1 MPREDD
7 LAGIAGISGTVTIQ
21 NLEVFPVN
29 VAVKDAGGA
38 TLTSIRL
45 NPRASQSWRA
55 DQLGIA
61 APGAGVVAT
70 ATWAAAD
77 PQDLYEV
84 GICAHGTTT
93 TTRSGNGSTVDT
105 GIAVS
110 FAPQRVTVVQ
120 DGFTYPASAYTWSY
134 SGGFLTIDWSPAGAE
149 PGEGQEYTIHYYGNC
164 AEPRIAGVE
173 KHMVGTTE
181 VRTTAQTAMVD
192 GYSAVPVQ
200 DVALAD
206 NGGALLEGQSRW
218 VLPIVQTNNGWNTAI
233 VVTNV
238 SGKTTSVSATFYA
251 AGGQGYAGPSVALLS
266 GESLGPGASVR
277 VDLREDA
284 GFPEGEVGSV
294 WIDASNA
301 VVAVAFR
308 HKPATEMLLT
318 TVAQPRHDN
327 GADLRFGPLVFRD
340 YNGWNTGINIANLS
354 SQPNRVTVTYY
365 SYAGNVVAAE
375 TRTIPSRA
383 MEYVYTPAT
392 GSFGLGANQITAARI
407 AGDHPLAAAIDEVKY
422 LSGQDQ
428 WHAMSYAAGRA
439 QAGGRVVASD
449 GTPVN
454 GRMLYESLL
463 GLPLVQKGNPA
474 TGYGD
479 TSGINLYNPGEDS
492 VEVWVQFVDS
502 AGVPVAP
509 TREVTDAEKP
519 LSFPMP
525 AGSGATIY
533 TLSLSEMVAGFQG
546 SAVVGV
552 VGDGALLGVSNNVNY
567 EVAGD
572 GSAVYNLTVTP
583 QATPRFAVDFDVDW
597 GESPNPVNDENGDP
611 VSHTVTVTVRDLFGD
626 PAPNVRA
633 LLRVTSGPNAGLEVS
648 GTTGANG
655 QAALSYT
662 NDDGELGTDQ
672 LEVWVDLDRDG
683 VVDADETETGTKEW
697 VTGLY
702 RVVSVTP
709 EEATNLLGEAHT
721 VTVTVHD
728 GSPAEN
734 PIAGATVVCE
744 VAGANEGAE
753 VTYSDADRLTDAAG
767 QIECTYTGENAGEDT
782 ITATADGR
790 GTGTATKTW
799 VAPEVSA
806 SGPTSVDPGTP
817 FEIEATAANR
827 TGFDIS
833 NALFRIIVQP
843 PEACEESDTWTDV
856 FDIAEVNGKDP
867 QGINNTFACHD
878 GRWEGYWGPSS
889 GFLMPKGY
897 TATTTFTVQSR
908 ASTPAGTYTVTVR
921 LVDLSETSDPV
932 LAETSFGFDV
942 QVTEPSGD

>member
-1 MPREDD
+1 MRRTLLHVVMGLGLLVGLIAGVVATTSAAPDDPGQPTLFFPWVPREDD

-308 HKPATEMLLT
+308 HKPATAMMLT
-318 TVAQPRHDN
+318 TVAQPRTDD
-327 GADLRFGPLVFRD
+327 AAASPTLKFGPLVFRA

-354 SQPNRVTVTYY
+354 STTNRVTVTYY
-365 SYAGNVVAAE
+365 TYAGTVVATEAV
-375 TRTIPSRA
+375 TIPPQG
-383 MEYVYTPAT
+383 MEYVYTPAS
-392 GSFGLGANQITAARI
+392 GNVGLAAHQITAVRI
-407 AGDHPLAAAIDEVKY
+407 AGQYPLAAAIDAVKY
-422 LSGQDQ
+422 LGGPGQG
-428 WHAMSYAAGRA
+428 HAMSYAAGRA
-439 QAGGRVVASD
+439 LAGGQVVSADSAHVVR
-449 GTPVN
+449 TLPVS
-454 GRMLYESLL
+454 GRMLYQALL
-463 GLPLVQKGNPA
+463 GLPLVQTGNPT
-474 TGYGD
+474 TGLGD
-479 TSGINLYNPGEDS
+479 TSGINLYNPDLGNP
-492 VEVWVQFVDS
+492 VTVWVQFLDS

-509 TREVTDAEKP
+509 TADATDAEQP
-519 LSFPMP
+519 LSFPLP
-525 AGSGATIY
+525 AGAGATVY
-533 TLSLSEMVAGFQG
+533 TLDYHELPAGFVG

-552 VGDGALLGVSNNVNY
+552 EGNGALVGVSNNVNY
-567 EVAGD
+567 AVGGD
-572 GSAVYNLTVTP
+572 GSGAFNLAVVP
-583 QATPRFAVDFDVDW
+583 QATPRFVGIPITIAGDELFEPVTDAQ
-597 GESPNPVNDENGDP
+597 GNPNEF
-611 VSHTVTVTVRDLFGD
+611 TARVTVHDLFGD
-626 PAPNVRA
+626 PLPGIPAYLTV
-633 LLRVTSGPNAGLEVS
+633 LSGPNQGETDVA
-648 GTTGANG
+648 TTGADG
-655 QAALSYT
+655 TAELSYDS
-662 NDDGELGTDQ
+662 NGVIGEDEVLIWVDVDGDGVKGSFEIVGFFKHWEVGLGRALDARVDDDTPLVGTQLTVRARVTDGSGAANAVQGVAIRCTVEGVNGTATVTDGAQTGTDG
-672 LEVWVDLDRDG
+672 R
-683 VVDADETETGTKEW
+683 
-697 VTGLY
+697 
-702 RVVSVTP
+702 
-709 EEATNLLGEAHT
+709 ATCSYT
-721 VTVTVHD
+721 
-728 GSPAEN
+728 
-734 PIAGATVVCE
+734 
-744 VAGANEGAE
+744 GANVG
-753 VTYSDADRLTDAAG
+753 G
-767 QIECTYTGENAGEDT
+767 DT
-782 ITATADGR
+782 ITVWADLDGE
-790 GTGTATKTW
+790 GDQDAGEPSTT
-799 VAPEVSA
+799 
-806 SGPTSVDPGTP
+806 VD
-817 FEIEATAANR
+817 
-827 TGFDIS
+827 
-833 NALFRIIVQP
+833 V
-843 PEACEESDTWTDV
+843 TWTAVD
-856 FDIAEVNGKDP
+856 
-867 QGINNTFACHD
+867 
-878 GRWEGYWGPSS
+878 
-889 GFLMPKGY
+889 M
-897 TATTTFTVQSR
+897 TVQ
-908 ASTPAGTYTVTVR
+908 G
-921 LVDLSETSDPV
+921 
-932 LAETSFGFDV
+932 
-942 QVTEPSGD
+942 